1 MIFRSLV
8 LKNVTFQRIKKSSEL
23 YLPNFLYQASDAQRS
38 YEIEEWKLES
48 IEIDEC
54 YASFVSANKTVKH
67 ECHENEISRV
77 LSQKWP
83 HDHVISWVDTFI
95 CSYFYSIIIQWSRW
109 CKCVFRPV
117 VKPDRGSVTRKSAV
131 QNVVKCGKNFPSSQL
146 WIHSIIWFISR
157 LFKNL
162 SPQDCNTRYP

>member
-1 MIFRSLV
+1 MFRIIFTKFSLPSFWRQT
-8 LKNVTFQRIKKSSEL
+8 LLRNWRMKIRTNRNL
-23 YLPNFLYQASDAQRS
+23 
-38 YEIEEWKLES
+38 
-48 IEIDEC
+48 DEC
-54 YASFVSANKTVKH
+54 YASFMFLRIKLLSMNVMKMKYHVFWVKSDH
-67 ECHENEISRV
+67 TITWPAELTQLFVLISIR
-77 LSQKWP
+77 
-83 HDHVISWVDTFI
+83 
-95 CSYFYSIIIQWSRW
+95 YNSIYIIQWSRW